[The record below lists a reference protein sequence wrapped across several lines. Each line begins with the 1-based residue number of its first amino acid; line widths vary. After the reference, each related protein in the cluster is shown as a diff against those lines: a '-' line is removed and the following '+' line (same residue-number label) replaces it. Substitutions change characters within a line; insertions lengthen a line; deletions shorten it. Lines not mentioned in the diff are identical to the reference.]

1 MESIHVAIAPEI
13 LLYIGSLPITN
24 TLLTSWVV
32 ALGLIIGSVLLSR
45 HIRHV
50 PGRIQAL
57 SEMIVDALLSFMTT
71 VAGSREMAKK
81 FFPFVATIFFF
92 VLFSNWA
99 GLIPGVGSIGFFEP
113 ASDGHG
119 GTAFIPLFRS
129 VHSDLTMTLAL
140 ALMTVTL
147 SHIVGFMIVGTKGH
161 LGKFINFH
169 GPIDFF
175 QGVLEIIGE
184 ISKVISLAF
193 RLFGNVFAGEVLLV
207 IVGSLVPYLVP
218 IPFYGMELFVGFIQA
233 LVFAVLAMVSLS
245 SMSIGHHHA
254 DTTSHSGTTKHA

>member
-1 MESIHVAIAPEI
+1 MESIHVAIAPET
-13 LLYIGSLPITN
+13 LFHLGNLPVTN

-32 ALGLIIGSVLLSR
+32 ALGLIVGSFLISQ

-71 VAGSREMAKK
+71 VAGSREMARK

-113 ASDGHG
+113 SVDGHG
-119 GTAFIPLFRS
+119 ETSFIPLFRS

-147 SHIVGFMIVGTKGH
+147 SHIIGFMIVGTKGH

-175 QGVLEIIGE
+175 QGALEIIGE
-184 ISKVISLAF
+184 ISKIISLAF

-207 IVGSLVPYLVP
+207 IVGSLVPYIVP
-218 IPFYGMELFVGFIQA
+218 VPFYGMELFVGFIQA
-233 LVFAVLAMVSLS
+233 LVFAVLAMVALS
-245 SMSIGHHHA
+245 SMSIGHE
-254 DTTSHSGTTKHA
+254 HSIKHS

>member
-1 MESIHVAIAPEI
+1 MESIHVAIAPET
-13 LLYIGSLPITN
+13 LFQIGNLPVTN

-32 ALGLIIGSVLLSR
+32 AFGLIIGSLLLSR

-57 SEMIVDALLSFMTT
+57 CEMCVDGLLGFMTT
-71 VAGSREMAKK
+71 VAGNKGLARK

-99 GLIPGVGSIGFFEP
+99 GLIPGVGSIGFFET
-113 ASDGHG
+113 SVDGHDG
-119 GTAFIPLFRS
+119 SSFVPLFRS

-161 LGKFINFH
+161 LGKFFNFH
-169 GPIDFF
+169 GGISFF
-175 QGVLEIIGE
+175 QGILEIIGE
-184 ISKVISLAF
+184 ISKIISLAF

-207 IVGSLVPYLVP
+207 IVGSLVPYIVP

-233 LVFAVLAMVSLS
+233 LVFAVLAMVALS
-245 SMSIGHHHA
+245 SMSIGHDHSELHE
-254 DTTSHSGTTKHA
+254 SHGPKHA